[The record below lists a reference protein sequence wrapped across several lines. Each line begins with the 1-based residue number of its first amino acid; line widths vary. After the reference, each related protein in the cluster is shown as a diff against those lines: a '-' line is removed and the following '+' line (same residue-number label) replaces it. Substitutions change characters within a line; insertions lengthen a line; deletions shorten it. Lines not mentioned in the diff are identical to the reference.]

1 MFVLDMFFANQVSA
15 APEVLIFLTVFL
27 LYYHIAHIIYGLGS
41 LIYYFRK
48 IKIKFKMLNWL
59 KQLSAFFNHQSVL

>member
-1 MFVLDMFFANQVSA
+1 MFVLGMFFANQVSA
-15 APEVLIFLTVFL
+15 APEVLILLTVFF

-48 IKIKFKMLNWL
+48 IKNKIQNVKLVKTIVSIL
-59 KQLSAFFNHQSVL
+59 